1 MTPGPKYSQ
10 VHHQQQMFHT
20 YLAHT
25 FHFETIE
32 VGIKRV
38 VPFSQQWCWGDISC
52 GWDCLVREPVL
63 LTILLSR
70 MQLLLLLSESLSH
83 LTAFHFCRCR
93 CRRRRGLLG
102 PSAQVIHH
110 SLSKSNSADG
120 INMTKWGARPRP
132 SHCRLFICWGQ
143 ITRIGCDRL
152 TSKRWRCN
160 CLPFLQQFKS
170 RSVFSK
176 LCWSV
181 GKTSKGLLLSWLLV
195 PQHLT
200 SNSQINKV
208 IVKLIKIGLM
218 KLFLP

>member
-1 MTPGPKYSQ
+1 MTPGSKYSQ

-25 FHFETIE
+25 FHFKTTE
-32 VGIKRV
+32 VGIKWV

-52 GWDCLVREPVL
+52 GRDCLVREPVL
-63 LTILLSR
+63 LTILLSWL
-70 MQLLLLLSESLSH
+70 QLLLLLSESLSH
-83 LTAFHFCRCR
+83 LTAFHLCRCQ
-93 CRRRRGLLG
+93 RRLGLLR

-120 INMTKWGARPRP
+120 INMTKRGARPWP
-132 SHCRLFICWGQ
+132 SHRRLFICWGK

-152 TSKRWRCN
+152 TSKWWRCK

-170 RSVFSK
+170 RSGFSK

-181 GKTSKGLLLSWLLV
+181 GKTSKGHLLSWLLV
-195 PQHLT
+195 RQHLT
-200 SNSQINKV
+200 TNSQINKV
-208 IVKLIKIGLM
+208 RVKLIKIVLM
-218 KLFLP
+218 KLFLA